1 MEDMLKNGDNFF
13 LGPSRGLKNLQ
24 AMIMLWVISETSP
37 NGITGYQLQN
47 NYGIPQTTVYRMLSN
62 LKDEGYA
69 SIDEEIVNGRKQ
81 KRYKITSE
89 GMNRLEELKKV
100 ASGKIAL
107 LFNVLTPDERA
118 KEPPFL
124 GFSARYR
131 IVKHQLELADTKE
144 KVMEILKHVIDFM
157 ENQARML
164 RHMTSV
170 VEKDQEMVE
179 QLMKT
184 IEDSEIYSKEFV
196 IQKIGQFLAN
206 RIRRFFGEGRKANDK
221 NEKEGKQNER
231 E

>member
-1 MEDMLKNGDNFF
+1 MLDMLKNGESFF
-13 LGPSRGLKNLQ
+13 LGPTRELKNLQ
-24 AMIMLWVISETSP
+24 TMIMLWVISETSP

-47 NYGIPQTTVYRMLSN
+47 DYGIPQTTVYRMLSN

-69 SIDEEIVNGRKQ
+69 SIDEVIIDGRKQ
-81 KRYKITSE
+81 KRYKITAE
-89 GMNRLEELKKV
+89 GIKRLEELKIV

-107 LFNVLTPDERA
+107 LFNVLTPEERG
-118 KEPPFL
+118 KKPPFL

-131 IVKHQLELADTKE
+131 LLKHKLELAGTKE
-144 KVMEILKHVIDFM
+144 KAMKILKQVIDFM

-179 QLMKT
+179 QLVKT
-184 IEDSEIYSKEFV
+184 IDDSEIYSKEFV

-206 RIRRFFGEGRKANDK
+206 RIRRFFDEGGKANDK
-221 NEKEGKQNER
+221 NEKDE
-231 E
+231 